1 MPWLFKS
8 MESLDPSFRWDDE
21 QRAGCAGYLL
31 MASLRVRPHTAA
43 ADGTVLEV
51 TPASAGWIHVG
62 FKLVKLAAGQRH
74 AGGESGREAC
84 LVIVSGL
91 ADVDAGGRRF
101 MHVGGRSSPF
111 EDRAP
116 GAVYVPAGVA
126 WEVIASGPV
135 ELAVC
140 TAPGTGQGEPRL
152 IAESA
157 MSREVRGEGTNTR
170 YVRNILPQT
179 EPADGLLVVEV
190 ITPGGHWS
198 SYPPH
203 KHDTAEAGAETALE
217 ETYYHR
223 LNPPQ
228 GFAFQ
233 RVYTDDRSLDETVCV
248 EDGDVV
254 MVPRGSHPGGTAHSY
269 DLYYRNVMAGP
280 HRQWIFRNDPAH
292 DWIARRP
299 PG

>member
-1 MPWLFKS
+1 MS
-8 MESLDPSFRWDDE
+8 N
-21 QRAGCAGYLL
+21 
-31 MASLRVRPHTAA
+31 LRVRQSDPDAK
-43 ADGTVLEV
+43 GVVLEV
-51 TPASAGWIHVG
+51 TPASAGWKHVG
-62 FKLVKLAAGQRH
+62 FSVVKLTAGQRF
-74 AGGESGREAC
+74 AGGEAGREVC
-84 LVIVSGL
+84 LVVVAGM
-91 ADVDAGGRRF
+91 ADIDAGGQHF
-101 MHVGGRSSPF
+101 VHVGGRSSPF

-126 WEVIASGPV
+126 YEVVASGPV

-140 TAPGTGQGEPRL
+140 TAPGSGEGHPRL

-179 EPADGLLVVEV
+179 ELADSLLVVEV

-203 KHDTAEAGAETALE
+203 KHDTAEKGAETALE

-223 LNPPQ
+223 LDPPQ

-254 MVPRGSHPGGTAHSY
+254 MVPRGYHPVGTPHGY
-269 DLYYRNVMAGP
+269 DLYYLNVMAGP

-292 DWIARRP
+292 DWIARRNISS
-299 PG
+299 